1 MTLATASELDAFA
14 DKVEAATAWTPQMNI
29 DLYNLIAP
37 LSLKLQNRTLAKP
50 TSNCFDSLLPWKPNG
65 WKRDAMAEVPLGAY
79 AGFVK
84 FQDSKAVGPVRVAS
98 CQTKKLCATLTLALV
113 AATARVWSYELHPTQ
128 DWMAGLPRGAMVA
141 TV

>member
-1 MTLATASELDAFA
+1 MTSWQDLDAFA
-14 DKVEAATAWTPQMNI
+14 DSVEASSAWTPQMNV

-37 LSLKLQNRTLAKP
+37 LALSLQNRTLAKP
-50 TSNCFDSLLPWKPNG
+50 TPSNCFDSLLPWKPAG

-98 CQTKKLCATLTLALV
+98 CQTKKLCATMTLAVV
-113 AATARVWSYELHPTQ
+113 AATARCWSYELHPTQ
-128 DWMAGLPRGAMVA
+128 DWVTPSKLVA